1 MIDAATLTKDLRALV
16 LEVEEDLRAVLQS
29 RPEEDAAWKSKHGI
43 LVKEEQT
50 AFSWTEFRDGRI
62 TQVAVAWVLA
72 TVFVR
77 FVEDNALVAP
87 VWLAGPTE
95 GRRQEAQDA
104 QLAYFRQHPEHTGR
118 EWIRQ
123 AIRHL
128 ESLPATRALVQDSAH
143 LHLPISGRMAD
154 RIIAFWREDDPAGG
168 LVRDFTDDRLD
179 TRFLGDLY
187 QDLSEYAQK
196 TFALKQTPVFVEEF
210 ILDRTLEPALAE
222 RPLEGFRVIDPTCG
236 SGHFLLGAFDRV
248 ADRWAAAGATAD
260 EAVDRALESVVGVD
274 INPFATAIARFRL
287 AVAALQ
293 RAGETS
299 LETAPPRH
307 VGVLTGDSLLHGRQR
322 PGTGES
328 FGAVDLQLGGFFA
341 SPEEIDE
348 LREALRSGSYDAV
361 VGNPPYITVKD
372 KALNQLYRRLYP
384 TTTKGKYALSAP
396 FLERFFDL
404 ARPESA
410 TTPAGRAGQ
419 ITANSFMKR
428 EFGTPVVEKYLPTKD
443 LELVVDTSGAY
454 IPGHGTPTVILVG
467 RNAPPRAETVRA
479 VLGIQG
485 EPGAPQDPAQ
495 GKVWRAIADHVDEPG
510 YEDQWVSVLDVDRA
524 SFGTHPWSLQG
535 GTAPEVVMRI
545 EAAANE
551 TLSARTDGPA
561 GFASFPGSDSVYFS
575 TRREL
580 VARVQDDQFIR
591 EVVTGDAVR
600 DWRESALTWSFTP
613 YDANFDLIPF
623 DATAPWSKRLWP
635 LRASRQDVKDFD
647 GRNPS
652 PDTDGWWGWYRWIK
666 ARYSAPLLITFA
678 FVATHNHFVLDRG
691 GKVFKQSAPVIKLPA
706 GATEDDHFA
715 LLGVLNSSV
724 ACFWLKQNSQSKH
737 SGAGGS
743 GMSDQPWS
751 WNYEFTSTT
760 LKDFPLPRAMPTE
773 RARRLDALAQ
783 ARAAVLPS
791 AVAAQDVPTAGAL
804 AVARSEYDRLTGLM
818 VAEQEELD
826 WENYQAYG
834 FTTDP
839 VTFDG
844 ELPSVRPGGR
854 AFEIALARRVAA
866 GKASPVWF
874 IHAVQARPMIT
885 EIPEHWPADYRALV
899 QQRLDLI
906 EADPSLNLLERPEYK
921 RRWAAEPWDKQVDTA
936 LRTWLLDRLDVPEL
950 WQDRAGRP
958 TPRSIAQLADPLGRD
973 ADFMAVLRLWAGA
986 EDISTVKEL
995 TRLLTD
1001 EAVPYLAALRFKESG
1016 LRKFRAWQ
1024 HMWELQRRQDA
1035 GEDVGHIPAPPTYS
1049 QADTRKARWWKHR
1062 GKLDVPKERF
1072 ILYPDAGREGD
1083 PTLLLGW
1090 AGWDHA
1096 QQALALNRIV
1106 DERLAEDTPAER
1118 LVPLVAGLTE
1128 LQPWLEQWHAEEDPA
1143 FGLPLAEFTRGTLEE
1158 YRRELGLTAAEIEA
1172 WRPTPTGRGRGRKT
1186 KA

>member
-16 LEVEEDLRAVLQS
+16 LEVEEDLRGVLQS

-50 AFSWTEFRDGRI
+50 ALSWTEFRDGRI

-77 FVEDNALVAP
+77 FVEDNSLVAP

-118 EWIRQ
+118 EWIRR

-128 ESLPATRALVQDSAH
+128 ETLPATRALVQDSAH

-299 LETAPPRH
+299 LETATPRH
-307 VGVLTGDSLLHGRQR
+307 VRVLTGDSLLHGRQR

-328 FGAVDLQLGGFFA
+328 FDAVDLQLGGFFA

-384 TTTKGKYALSAP
+384 ATTKGSYALSAP

-410 TTPAGRAGQ
+410 TTPAGWTGQ

-428 EFGTPVVEKYLPTKD
+428 EFGTPVVEKFLPTKD
-443 LELVVDTSGAY
+443 LELVIDTSGAY

-467 RNAPPRAETVRA
+467 RNAAPEGETVRA

-485 EPGAPQDPAQ
+485 EPGRPTEASE
-495 GKVWRAIADHVDEPG
+495 GKVWRAIAGHVDEPG
-510 YEDQWVSVLDVDRA
+510 YEDPWVSVIDVPRA
-524 SFGTHPWSLQG
+524 SLATHPWSLQG
-535 GTAPEVVMRI
+535 GSAPQAMATLDEKAHATLGSLNPDIGLSVKSGMDGAYFAGIDVFRRRGCETEQVAVVIGEDVRDFSLINNLRTFFPYSADGTRRDPSEAARRYLWPNRAHLTNQRDFGKVKSERGLEWFEPSMFFARRYTAP
-545 EAAANE
+545 
-551 TLSARTDGPA
+551 LSIA
-561 GFASFPGSDSVYFS
+561 
-575 TRREL
+575 
-580 VARVQDDQFIR
+580 
-591 EVVTGDAVR
+591 
-600 DWRESALTWSFTP
+600 
-613 YDANFDLIPF
+613 
-623 DATAPWSKRLWP
+623 
-635 LRASRQDVKDFD
+635 
-647 GRNPS
+647 
-652 PDTDGWWGWYRWIK
+652 
-666 ARYSAPLLITFA
+666 FA

-691 GKVFKQSAPVIKLPA
+691 GKVFNRSAPVIKLPA

-724 ACFWLKQNSQSKH
+724 ACFWLKENSYPKGGDPVGD
-737 SGAGGS
+737 SGARVS
-743 GMSDQPWS
+743 QLPWADR
-751 WNYEFTSTT
+751 YEFTSTT
-760 LKDFPLPRAMPTE
+760 LKDFPLPAQMPAD
-773 RARRLDALAQ
+773 RARRLDALA
-783 ARAAVLPS
+783 AERAALTP
-791 AVAAQDVPTAGAL
+791 AALAERAVPTADAL
-804 AVARSEYDRLTGLM
+804 ATAEAEYDRVTRQM
-818 VAEQEELD
+818 IAEQEELD
-826 WENYQAYG
+826 WKNYAAYG
-834 FTTDP
+834 FTSEP
-839 VTFDG
+839 LTFTG
-844 ELPSVRPGGR
+844 ELPQVRLGER

-866 GKASPVWF
+866 GEATSEWF
-874 IHAVQARPMIT
+874 TRHGSTPIT
-885 EIPEHWPADYRALV
+885 EVPEHWPADYRALV
-899 QQRLDLI
+899 QQRLELI
-906 EADPSLNLLERPEYK
+906 EADRSLNLLERPEYK
-921 RRWAAEPWDKQVDTA
+921 RRWAAEPWDKQVDAA

-950 WQDRAGRP
+950 WRDRAGRP

-973 ADFMAVLRLWAGA
+973 ADFMAVLRLWSGA

-1001 EAVPYLAALRFKESG
+1001 EAVPYLAALRFTESG

-1024 HMWELQRRQDA
+1024 HTWDLQRRQDA

-1049 QADTRKARWWKHR
+1049 QADTRKATWWKHR

-1106 DERLAEDTPAER
+1106 DERLAEDASAER
-1118 LVPLVAGLTE
+1118 LVPLVAGLAE

-1158 YRRELGLTAAEIEA
+1158 YRRELGVTAADLEA
-1172 WRPTPTGRGRGRKT
+1172 WRPTPTGRGRRKRT
-1186 KA
+1186 

>member
-16 LEVEEDLRAVLQS
+16 LEVEEDLRGVLQS

-50 AFSWTEFRDGRI
+50 ALSWTEFRDGRI

-77 FVEDNALVAP
+77 FVEDNSLVAP

-128 ESLPATRALVQDSAH
+128 ETLPATRALVQDSAH

-299 LETAPPRH
+299 LETATPRH
-307 VGVLTGDSLLHGRQR
+307 VRVLTGDSLLHGRQR

-328 FGAVDLQLGGFFA
+328 FDAVDLQLGGFFA

-384 TTTKGKYALSAP
+384 ATTKGSYALSAP

-410 TTPAGRAGQ
+410 TTPAGWTGQ

-428 EFGTPVVEKYLPTKD
+428 EFGTPVVEKFLPTKD
-443 LELVVDTSGAY
+443 LELVIDTSGAY

-467 RNAPPRAETVRA
+467 RNAAPEGETVRA

-485 EPGAPQDPAQ
+485 EPGRPTEASE
-495 GKVWRAIADHVDEPG
+495 GKV
-510 YEDQWVSVLDVDRA
+510 
-524 SFGTHPWSLQG
+524 
-535 GTAPEVVMRI
+535 
-545 EAAANE
+545 
-551 TLSARTDGPA
+551 
-561 GFASFPGSDSVYFS
+561 
-575 TRREL
+575 
-580 VARVQDDQFIR
+580 
-591 EVVTGDAVR
+591 
-600 DWRESALTWSFTP
+600 
-613 YDANFDLIPF
+613 
-623 DATAPWSKRLWP
+623 
-635 LRASRQDVKDFD
+635 
-647 GRNPS
+647 
-652 PDTDGWWGWYRWIK
+652 
-666 ARYSAPLLITFA
+666 
-678 FVATHNHFVLDRG
+678 
-691 GKVFKQSAPVIKLPA
+691 
-706 GATEDDHFA
+706 
-715 LLGVLNSSV
+715 
-724 ACFWLKQNSQSKH
+724 
-737 SGAGGS
+737 
-743 GMSDQPWS
+743 
-751 WNYEFTSTT
+751 
-760 LKDFPLPRAMPTE
+760 
-773 RARRLDALAQ
+773 
-783 ARAAVLPS
+783 
-791 AVAAQDVPTAGAL
+791 
-804 AVARSEYDRLTGLM
+804 
-818 VAEQEELD
+818 
-826 WENYQAYG
+826 
-834 FTTDP
+834 
-839 VTFDG
+839 
-844 ELPSVRPGGR
+844 
-854 AFEIALARRVAA
+854 
-866 GKASPVWF
+866 
-874 IHAVQARPMIT
+874 
-885 EIPEHWPADYRALV
+885 
-899 QQRLDLI
+899 
-906 EADPSLNLLERPEYK
+906 
-921 RRWAAEPWDKQVDTA
+921 
-936 LRTWLLDRLDVPEL
+936 
-950 WQDRAGRP
+950 
-958 TPRSIAQLADPLGRD
+958 
-973 ADFMAVLRLWAGA
+973 
-986 EDISTVKEL
+986 
-995 TRLLTD
+995 
-1001 EAVPYLAALRFKESG
+1001 
-1016 LRKFRAWQ
+1016 
-1024 HMWELQRRQDA
+1024 
-1035 GEDVGHIPAPPTYS
+1035 
-1049 QADTRKARWWKHR
+1049 
-1062 GKLDVPKERF
+1062 
-1072 ILYPDAGREGD
+1072 
-1083 PTLLLGW
+1083 
-1090 AGWDHA
+1090 
-1096 QQALALNRIV
+1096 
-1106 DERLAEDTPAER
+1106 
-1118 LVPLVAGLTE
+1118 
-1128 LQPWLEQWHAEEDPA
+1128 
-1143 FGLPLAEFTRGTLEE
+1143 
-1158 YRRELGLTAAEIEA
+1158 
-1172 WRPTPTGRGRGRKT
+1172 
-1186 KA
+1186 

>member
-154 RIIAFWREDDPAGG
+154 RIIAFWREDDPTGG

-248 ADRWAAAGATAD
+248 ADRWAAAGVTAD

-299 LETAPPRH
+299 LETATPRRIR
-307 VGVLTGDSLLHGRQR
+307 VLTGDSLLHGRQR

-384 TTTKGKYALSAP
+384 TTTKGGYALSAP

-410 TTPAGRAGQ
+410 TTPAGWTGQ

-443 LELVVDTSGAY
+443 LELVIDTSGAY
-454 IPGHGTPTVILVG
+454 IPGHGTPTVILIG
-467 RNAPPRAETVRA
+467 RNAPPRGETVRA

-510 YEDQWVSVLDVDRA
+510 YEDQWVSVLDVERA
-524 SFGTHPWSLQG
+524 SLAAHPWSLQG
-535 GTAPEVVMRI
+535 GASPVVTASI
-545 EAAANE
+545 EAN
-551 TLSARTDGPA
+551 
-561 GFASFPGSDSVYFS
+561 S
-575 TRREL
+575 TRLLGPECDMIGGAIR
-580 VARVQDDQFIR
+580 AGADDAFMR
-591 EVVTGDAVR
+591 PAHRPNDPRWTGVRLRPFVLGDGVR
-600 DWRESALTWSFTP
+600 DWSEKSSIDILFPYSDALAPSDEGLSSALWPWRSLLAQRSTFQGSMKDAGLEWWEYQQFTRRT
-613 YDANFDLIPF
+613 Y
-623 DATAPWSKRLWP
+623 ATHLSIA
-635 LRASRQDVKDFD
+635 
-647 GRNPS
+647 
-652 PDTDGWWGWYRWIK
+652 
-666 ARYSAPLLITFA
+666 FA
-678 FVATHNHFVLDRG
+678 FVATHNHFVLDGG
-691 GKVFKQSAPVIKLPA
+691 GKVFNRSAPVIKLPA
-706 GATEDDHFA
+706 GATENDHLA

-724 ACFWLKQNSQSKH
+724 ACFWLKQNSHNKGSTVDQK
-737 SGAGGS
+737 GARTTLAE
-743 GMSDQPWS
+743 WE
-751 WNYEFTSTT
+751 NFYEFTSTT
-760 LKDFPLPRAMPTE
+760 LKDFPLPAQMPADH
-773 RARRLDALAQ
+773 ARRLDALA
-783 ARAAVLPS
+783 AERAAVTPT
-791 AVAAQDVPTAGAL
+791 AVADREAPTAEAL
-804 AVARSEYDRLTGLM
+804 DTAHAEYNRLTGHM

-826 WENYQAYG
+826 WENYAAYG
-834 FTTDP
+834 FTSEP
-839 VTFDG
+839 LTFTG
-844 ELPSVRPGGR
+844 ELPEVRLGER

-866 GKASPVWF
+866 GEATSEWFARHGSIPV
-874 IHAVQARPMIT
+874 T
-885 EIPEHWPADYRALV
+885 EIPARWPADYRALV

-906 EADPSLNLLERPEYK
+906 EADRSLNLLERPEYK
-921 RRWAAEPWDKQVDTA
+921 RRWAADPWDKRVDAA

-950 WQDRAGRP
+950 WRDRAGRP

-1024 HMWELQRRQDA
+1024 HTWDLQRRQDA
-1035 GEDVGHIPAPPTYS
+1035 GEDVGHIPGPPTYS
-1049 QADTRKARWWKHR
+1049 QADTRKATWWKHR

-1090 AGWDHA
+1090 ASWDHA

-1106 DERLAEDTPAER
+1106 DERLAEDAPAER
-1118 LVPLVAGLTE
+1118 LVPLVAGLAE

-1172 WRPTPTGRGRGRKT
+1172 WRPTPTGRGRKT